1 MLRDFVLKFIYC
13 YVVYCDINLEVEV
26 KMGEPCREAG
36 AAYGVVMK
44 MLYGLKGNGH
54 CVVVDNYFCSIPFFQ
69 DLVQKGIYATGMVRF
84 NRIKIPSYL
93 KNMKAWKWCK

>member
-44 MLYGLKGNGH
+44 MLYGHPIFPRLSTKRNLCNRNG
-54 CVVVDNYFCSIPFFQ
+54 
-69 DLVQKGIYATGMVRF
+69 
-84 NRIKIPSYL
+84 
-93 KNMKAWKWCK
+93 